1 MATWWK
7 RANQH
12 RASAVGLVKHAEG
25 WAIAKVSLREQQGW
39 QLDSYRWL
47 VSSGSLNDDRKSL
60 QLMVKTMGLK
70 GLPCHYV
77 LADEDY
83 QLFLM
88 ESPNLKGD
96 ELVQAMG
103 WQIKDLLP
111 YPVQDAVVDVF
122 QVPQSTAKAG
132 KSMVNVVAAPQQQIL
147 DIAKELDEVGLRLE
161 SVDISELALGSVMRM
176 SGAHPR
182 GEALAILHP
191 GRGELLMFSQGQ
203 LAMSR
208 KFELAYQAE
217 IDEPLPS
224 DQLLLEL
231 QRTLD
236 YYERQLGQL
245 PPAKIRLAG
254 KHLHESKLD
263 EAFKQAL
270 NIPIELLQLEAQWVA
285 YQNEAEGEFSA
296 LLATGGALRG
306 LLSTGTLELPKAA
319 EAHAA
324 QTQGAA

>member
-7 RANQH
+7 RANQN

-25 WAIAKVSLREQQGW
+25 WAIAKVSLCEQQGW
-39 QLDSYRWL
+39 KLDSYRWL

-60 QLMVKTMGLK
+60 QLMVKSMGLK

-83 QLFLM
+83 QLFPM
-88 ESPNLKGD
+88 ESPGLKGE

-122 QVPQSTAKAG
+122 QVPQSSAKAG
-132 KSMVNVVAAPQQQIL
+132 KAMINVVATPQQQVL
-147 DIAKELDEVGLRLE
+147 DIAAELKEVGLRLE

-182 GEALAILHP
+182 GEALAILHA

-208 KFELAYQAE
+208 KFDLAYQAG
-217 IDEPLPS
+217 IDDPLPS

-245 PPAKIRLAG
+245 PPAKIRIAG

-263 EAFKQAL
+263 ETFKQAL
-270 NIPIELLQLEAQWVA
+270 NTPIELLRLEAPWLA
-285 YQNEAEGEFSA
+285 YQDEAEGEFSA

-306 LLSTGTLELPKAA
+306 LLASGALQLPQALHEK
-319 EAHAA
+319 
-324 QTQGAA
+324 GAA

>member
-1 MATWWK
+1 MASWWK
-7 RANQH
+7 RANKH
-12 RASAVGLVKHAEG
+12 RNSAVGLVKHAEG
-25 WAIAKVSLREQQGW
+25 WAIAKVSLHGQASW
-39 QLDSYRWL
+39 QLDAYRWL

-60 QLMVKTMGLK
+60 QLMIKTLGLK

-88 ESPNLKGD
+88 ESPGLKGE

-122 QVPQSTAKAG
+122 QVPQSSAKAG
-132 KSMVNVVAAPQQQIL
+132 KPMVNVVATPQQQVM
-147 DIAKELDEVGLRLE
+147 DIARELDEAGLHLA
-161 SVDISELALGSVMRM
+161 SVDISELSLGSVMRM

-208 KFELAYQAE
+208 KFDLNYQAG

-263 EAFKQAL
+263 DAFKQAL
-270 NIPIELLQLEAQWVA
+270 NTPIELLKLDAEWIA
-285 YQNEAEGEFSA
+285 YQDEAEGEFSA

-306 LLSTGTLELPKAA
+306 LLSAGSLQLPQAALEK
-319 EAHAA
+319 
-324 QTQGAA
+324 GAA